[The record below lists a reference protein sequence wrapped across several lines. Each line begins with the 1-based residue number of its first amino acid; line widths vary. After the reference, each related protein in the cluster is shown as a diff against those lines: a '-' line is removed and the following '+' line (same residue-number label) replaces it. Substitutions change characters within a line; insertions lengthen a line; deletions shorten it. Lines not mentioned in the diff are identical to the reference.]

1 MTEMVMQL
9 LTGER
14 LCLDEGSAHT
24 ISLVNGMVW
33 IAQGS
38 CDAFLSAGD
47 SYTLEPGTAV
57 VQSMTDTRLIESP
70 SQLASS
76 ATTESL
82 FADHVDQF
90 NLNDIGLAM
99 RFTTSRSVS

>member
-14 LCLDEGSAHT
+14 LCLDEASAHT

-82 FADHVDQF
+82 FADYADQF

-99 RFTTSRSVS
+99 RLTTSRSLT

>member
-1 MTEMVMQL
+1 MVMQL
-9 LTGER
+9 VTGER
-14 LCLDEGSAHT
+14 LCLDEASALT

-33 IAQGS
+33 IAQER

-57 VQSMTDTRLIESP
+57 VQSMTDTRLIETP
-70 SQLASS
+70 SQLAS

-82 FADHVDQF
+82 FADYVDQF

-99 RFTTSRSVS
+99 RFSN